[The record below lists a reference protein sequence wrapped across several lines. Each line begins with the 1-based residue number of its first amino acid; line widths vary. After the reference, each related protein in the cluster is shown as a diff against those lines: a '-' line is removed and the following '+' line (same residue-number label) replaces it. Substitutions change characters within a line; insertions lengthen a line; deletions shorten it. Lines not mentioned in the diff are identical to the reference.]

1 MSSSTAN
8 NILVQVQTYQKGML
22 ALQSNYGC
30 FVATANTKFKDFQ
43 NLTANLGDSVTF
55 DLPYKFVANDGLVV
69 SFEAIQQRQHTLTCD
84 QSANVAVPISAQQW
98 IFTLDEFMTEIGK
111 GCSMEL
117 GSKVESNVAKNCETA
132 PYRFYGD
139 GVNPINQYSQ
149 LGQMLAAFRNIG
161 MPKIDTRCYLSD
173 MTIPA
178 LVADA
183 QTKFVPT
190 RNERLAQ
197 SWNLGGFDECEFYRS
212 NLLPLHTSGSVGQA
226 GSTLTVVS
234 VARNSAGAITSITF
248 SGAPNAS
255 DVNAVKK
262 YDKFQFK
269 DGVSSSLP
277 NVRFTTFYGHVPSQ
291 APVQFQAAANA
302 ESTGGSQVTITL
314 DPPLQAASGQN
325 QNISTDIQ
333 VGMQVTSLPNFRAGM
348 VTAGNPLYVAM
359 PRLPDQSP
367 YTTSNMQDPEMG
379 ISTRMY
385 TGALF
390 GQNVQG
396 TVYDCLWGSTAVS
409 EYTMCVI
416 QPE

>member
-1 MSSSTAN
+1 MVASTSN

-30 FVATANTKFKDFQ
+30 FKTTANTKFLNFQ
-43 NLTANLGDSVTF
+43 NLTANLGDSVSF
-55 DLPYKFVANDGLVV
+55 DLPYKFVATNGLVA

-98 IFTLDEFMTEIGK
+98 IFTLDEFMDEIGR
-111 GCSMEL
+111 GCVMEL
-117 GSKVESNVAKNCETA
+117 GSKIEANIAENCVTGT
-132 PYRFYGD
+132 YRYYGD

-149 LGQMLAAFRNIG
+149 LPQMLAFFRNIG
-161 MPKIDTRCYLSD
+161 MPKVDTRCYLSD
-173 MTIPA
+173 MTVPS

-197 SWNLGGFDECEFYRS
+197 SWNLGSFDECEFYRS
-212 NLLPLHTSGSVGQA
+212 NLLPLHTSGSVGQN

-234 VARNSAGAITSITF
+234 VTRNAAGAISSITF
-248 SGAPNAS
+248 SGAPSAS
-255 DVNAVKK
+255 DADAVKQ
-262 YDKFQFK
+262 YDKFTFQ
-269 DGVSSSLP
+269 DGVSGKP
-277 NVRFTTFYGHVPSQ
+277 NVRFTTFYGHLPSQ
-291 APVQFQAAANA
+291 SPVQFQAAANA

-314 DPPLQAASGQN
+314 DPPLQAAAGQN

-333 VGMQVTSLPNFRAGM
+333 VGMQVKSLPNFRAGL

-367 YTTSNMQDPEMG
+367 YPTSSAQDPEMG

-396 TVYDCLWGSTAVS
+396 TVYDALWGSTLVK
-409 EYTMCVI
+409 EYAMAVI